1 METKENTAQE
11 ATRKQPLIKRIF
23 RGRNHFL
30 GTLLFTIFMSHNL
43 LASLGVDTH
52 VRTPL
57 PYFVIFSC
65 FVCVTIG
72 ASYWFGDN
80 VRRWRSYCISS
91 VITFVLYFFHLW
103 SLTYSNYCPTFL
115 QSLVILS
122 LPIVSTVYSILKLR
136 KARKI
141 NLEAAVS
148 NIKHQSSRRSIA
160 LAKTVRLISLIS
172 FCSVFLETTQNVLVL
187 LFEPYAR
194 MRGMYPF
201 DEAIDAIIAVYALWL
216 VICFA
221 RKEFVQ
227 LGERTEGEKNRI
239 ENA

>member
-1 METKENTAQE
+1 MNTQENIAQE
-11 ATRKQPLIKRIF
+11 ATRKQPLMKRIF

-43 LASLGVDTH
+43 LMSLGVLT
-52 VRTPL
+52 RAYMPL
-57 PYFVIFSC
+57 PYLVIFSC

-80 VRRWRSYCISS
+80 IKRWRSYCISS
-91 VITFVLYFFHLW
+91 IITFVLYFFHLW
-103 SLTYSNYCPTFL
+103 SLTYSNYCPTIL

-122 LPIVSTVYSILKLR
+122 LPIVSTVYSILKMR
-136 KARKI
+136 KAKKI
-141 NLEAAVS
+141 NIETATS
-148 NIKHQSSRRSIA
+148 NTTHQSSRRSMA
-160 LAKTVRLISLIS
+160 LAKTVRLIALIS
-172 FCSVFLETTQNVLVL
+172 VCSVFLDSTQGVLWHM
-187 LFEPYAR
+187 FDPY
-194 MRGMYPF
+194 MRVF
-201 DEAIDAIIAVYALWL
+201 ILSEALDVFVAAYALWL

-227 LGERTEGEKNRI
+227 LGKHAEAKKDCI